1 METTELGSAE
11 QPPVAEIAPF
21 EVVVAF
27 PFAAFVAVVAV
38 DPYSFVAYPSVAF
51 AAAVAVA
58 PYSLAAFR
66 SEPCLAVAELVVPF
80 A

>member
-38 DPYSFVAYPSVAF
+38 D
-51 AAAVAVA
+51 AVAADHKV
-58 PYSLAAFR
+58 SH
-66 SEPCLAVAELVVPF
+66 
-80 A
+80 